1 VKLPQN
7 SPQACGER
15 LINLIKN
22 ASKITIIA
30 PFIKREVLKV
40 LLQHISNDHQVSL
53 KIYTRW
59 HAHEVAK
66 GISDTDILDLV
77 KKYDG
82 YIFLHPLLHAK
93 AYITDQ
99 GALVGS
105 ANTSFQGLG
114 WKSRSA
120 LELLI
125 PINNDEPHLKA
136 LVEELEKT
144 SSQATLD
151 IYNAINSHASTI
163 STNNETIFCNDNNI
177 DFTDDTN
184 LTLSYDIPVF
194 NAPEIAWLAY
204 IGKREKEIETLVWRD
219 LKSLGVPSGIKN
231 RNTFYAVVSTNL
243 LQGLS
248 GKIIQEIEGLS
259 AIKAAN
265 RFAELMSLAGQSV
278 PPDKIE
284 IYYQSFIKW
293 ASHFVNDK
301 KIQATAYSLYS

>member
-1 VKLPQN
+1 M
-7 SPQACGER
+7 
-15 LINLIKN
+15 
-22 ASKITIIA
+22 
-30 PFIKREVLKV
+30 FILGT
-40 LLQHISNDHQVSL
+40 VS
-53 KIYTRW
+53 
-59 HAHEVAK
+59 
-66 GISDTDILDLV
+66 
-77 KKYDG
+77 
-82 YIFLHPLLHAK
+82 
-93 AYITDQ
+93 
-99 GALVGS
+99 
-105 ANTSFQGLG
+105 
-114 WKSRSA
+114 
-120 LELLI
+120 
-125 PINNDEPHLKA
+125 
-136 LVEELEKT
+136 
-144 SSQATLD
+144 
-151 IYNAINSHASTI
+151 
-163 STNNETIFCNDNNI
+163 NETIFCNDNNI

-284 IYYQSFIKW
+284 IYSSSWTHELQ
-293 ASHFVNDK
+293 
-301 KIQATAYSLYS
+301 